1 MERPQAFRHPEI
13 NFSKPFQFQQIF
25 LDIQPLGVAGQAAI
39 CANDPV
45 AGHHDAQRDV
55 FMDVPVGTSVEELI
69 ERAGGID
76 GVYGE
81 IIMGGPFT
89 GKATTFDAP
98 ITPS

>member
-1 MERPQAFRHPEI
+1 MYLWTF
-13 NFSKPFQFQQIF
+13 
-25 LDIQPLGVAGQAAI
+25 
-39 CANDPV
+39 
-45 AGHHDAQRDV
+45 
-55 FMDVPVGTSVEELI
+55 PVGTSVEELI

-98 ITPS
+98 ITKTTGGIIVTMEFPDLHGANNRTSCLCVRWRRSAYA

>member
-1 MERPQAFRHPEI
+1 
-13 NFSKPFQFQQIF
+13 
-25 LDIQPLGVAGQAAI
+25 
-39 CANDPV
+39 
-45 AGHHDAQRDV
+45 
-55 FMDVPVGTSVEELI
+55 MDVPVGTSVEELI

-98 ITPS
+98 ITKTTGGIIVTMEFLIFTEQQSDFLSVRAVETKRVCVISQKR

>member
-1 MERPQAFRHPEI
+1 
-13 NFSKPFQFQQIF
+13 
-25 LDIQPLGVAGQAAI
+25 
-39 CANDPV
+39 
-45 AGHHDAQRDV
+45 
-55 FMDVPVGTSVEELI
+55 MDVPVGTSVEELI

-98 ITPS
+98 ITKTTGGIIVTMEFPDLLEQQSDFLSVRAVETKRVCVISQKR

>member
-1 MERPQAFRHPEI
+1 
-13 NFSKPFQFQQIF
+13 
-25 LDIQPLGVAGQAAI
+25 
-39 CANDPV
+39 
-45 AGHHDAQRDV
+45 
-55 FMDVPVGTSVEELI
+55 MDVPVGTSVEELI

-98 ITPS
+98 ITKDNRWNLS